1 MRKAHFPGFDPYEHL
16 QELIALAVA
25 EDVGSGDVTSNSLIP
40 ADLRG
45 TAVIIAREPLLVCG
59 NEAARAVCAAIGA
72 DALDYKEAAEDGTA
86 VKDNETIAVI
96 TGPMRTILTAERV
109 LLNFMQRLSG
119 IATYTR
125 KLRETMNNKSVKI
138 LDTRKTTPGWR
149 SLEKYAVFTGGG
161 TNHRLGLYDA
171 FLIKNNHIDAFG
183 GDVRLAVEQCKRNNP
198 DGLKVQVE
206 VRSQAELEQAVAAH
220 PDSIL
225 LDNMSLDALRG
236 SVLYVRGE
244 QGPKKIEL
252 EASGGINEK
261 TIAAIAATGIDAVS
275 IGALTHSAKAADIS
289 LRYRSGN

>member
-138 LDTRKTTPGWR
+138 LDTRKTT
-149 SLEKYAVFTGGG
+149 
-161 TNHRLGLYDA
+161 
-171 FLIKNNHIDAFG
+171 
-183 GDVRLAVEQCKRNNP
+183 
-198 DGLKVQVE
+198 
-206 VRSQAELEQAVAAH
+206 
-220 PDSIL
+220 
-225 LDNMSLDALRG
+225 
-236 SVLYVRGE
+236 
-244 QGPKKIEL
+244 
-252 EASGGINEK
+252 
-261 TIAAIAATGIDAVS
+261 
-275 IGALTHSAKAADIS
+275 
-289 LRYRSGN
+289 